1 MMQGRL
7 QKRHSFVVTVVGLV
21 AACGGSTVPVKT
33 MGNDVRSDES
43 VGQTAELDA
52 GGAEARESCVWIE
65 VFEILERVY
74 FDPGSARLAP
84 RKQPIVD
91 AIADTINANPRIE
104 KLGVVGG
111 RAPDEPDALSHDRA
125 MTVVNALVAKGVPAR
140 RLEAHG
146 YLGPLNLENDRK
158 SVWFVMLRVGGEDAR
173 PATGDARWIPW
184 QRDCEASQ
192 KAHREQGAALDCDCV
207 NSHARH

>member
-1 MMQGRL
+1 MR
-7 QKRHSFVVTVVGLV
+7 SFVVTVVGLV
-21 AACGGSTVPVKT
+21 AACGGSKVPGKTV
-33 MGNDVRSDES
+33 GNDVRIDAS
-43 VGQTAELDA
+43 VGQTAD
-52 GGAEARESCVWIE
+52 GGAEARENCVWID

-74 FDPGSARLAP
+74 FAPGSAGLAP
-84 RKQPIVD
+84 GKQPIVD

-104 KLGVVGG
+104 KLGVVGS
-111 RAPDEPDALSHDRA
+111 RAPGEPDALSHDRA
-125 MTVVNALVAKGVPAR
+125 TTVVNALVAKGVPAQ

-158 SVWFVMLRVGGEDAR
+158 VVWFVMLRVGGQDAR

-184 QRDCEASQ
+184 QRDCEASE
-192 KAHREQGAALDCDCV
+192 KAHREQGAPLDCDCV